1 MDYNFSPMDLLI
13 KTRKKL
19 FLAFNKLSTR
29 RLARLISFFLISYG
43 MQAQQFKL
51 NQGIALTEFS
61 YQNDQG
67 QPFQGLKRGSGL
79 AFQLSYH
86 KANLVDSSKY
96 KLEQSPFA
104 IYLGQNPKIA
114 RLLSMINYDLGIQ
127 FNQLNAVGD
136 IQNTAFSYQTDYI
149 GLQGKLG
156 FRIQLPF
163 ACSINLQGIASVNKI
178 VHGNQLL
185 LNRYVDLN
193 EDPQFSQVKLMAG
206 YGAELERQFSGKIAG
221 FVAYQ
226 QSQTL
231 NSNPVGL
238 STLNFTPSV
247 FSIGI
252 RFLN

>member
-1 MDYNFSPMDLLI
+1 MFRSINNLLNRVLAKLI
-13 KTRKKL
+13 LHL
-19 FLAFNKLSTR
+19 FL
-29 RLARLISFFLISYG
+29 SFAVR
-43 MQAQQFKL
+43 AQQFKL
-51 NQGIALTEFS
+51 NQGIALTQFG

-86 KANLVDSSKY
+86 KASLIDSSKY

-114 RLLSMINYDLGIQ
+114 RLLSIINYDLGIQ

-156 FRIQLPF
+156 LRIQLPF

-185 LNRYVDLN
+185 LNRYVDLT

-206 YGAELERQFSGKIAG
+206 YGAEVERQFSGKIAG
-221 FVAYQ
+221 FMAYQ